1 MAGLGRRLAA
11 AAYDLLLVLGLLV
24 LGSAAVT
31 LPVGLILGP
40 EASKNLGNNP
50 LFIGWLALIPAVF
63 FIGFWLRGGQT
74 LGMRAWRIRLIS
86 SDGAPITFRQ
96 AVIRYL
102 SAILSW
108 ALLGLGFLWSLL
120 DPERRTWH
128 DRLSKTR
135 LIVLE
140 KKQPL

>member
-40 EASKNLGNNP
+40 VASENLGNNP

-108 ALLGLGFLWSLL
+108 ALLGLGFLWSLP

-140 KKQPL
+140 KKEPL